1 MQLGVKFG
9 ADNVLKEIT
18 VEKKTG
24 LIYHMFTSTGYKLLF
39 CYVPLIDLQDVPLDL
54 NGRLLF

>member
-9 ADNVLKEIT
+9 ADNVLKEII

-39 CYVPLIDLQDVPLDL
+39 CYLLIDLQDVPLDL

>member
-9 ADNVLKEIT
+9 ADNVLKEII

-24 LIYHMFTSTGYKLLF
+24 LIYRMFTSTGYKLLF
-39 CYVPLIDLQDVPLDL
+39 CYCPFVMKNKKI
-54 NGRLLF
+54 NGGA

>member
-1 MQLGVKFG
+1 MQSGVTFG
-9 ADNVLKEIT
+9 ADNVLKEII

-24 LIYHMFTSTGYKLLF
+24 LIYHIMFTSTSYKLLF
-39 CYVPLIDLQDVPLDL
+39 CYLLIDLQDVPLDL